1 MEDSGGEKEEYEAAF
16 CEDALQE
23 ASISESEMDM
33 EMDETP
39 KGDNPTVFTG
49 AAEELDKGHTREPP
63 PRIRN
68 FNGMSLE
75 DLFVIEI
82 CAGSARLSKAAH
94 QCGFR
99 TMAVDH
105 STARTCGF
113 PICVFDL
120 TDADDLAHLLHFIEE
135 SADSILAIWIAP
147 SCGTC
152 SRAREKRL
160 KEFEKAGIKTP
171 IPLRSKEKPDQLDGL
186 SGLDKIK
193 VEKANML
200 YDAVYTLASLACA
213 LHIFV
218 GIENPTNSHY
228 WNTSPMEKLCNE
240 QAHHYVTFHN
250 CAHGGDRD
258 KSTSLW
264 VNDTWLDSLAILC
277 DRQHAHKPWTTKA
290 HNGTIRFATAEEA
303 AYPALLCERIVHCL
317 RDKAIEF
324 GASSPDTIAEQ
335 AATSD
340 ATKLSR
346 LVLGALPRGHKV
358 KPLVAEYGTYVL
370 VFTDPQRPSD
380 LDKYINT
387 LPKGAKVVARH
398 VITWGEFQSMHS
410 DSDTAVVLQVTT
422 NAAVEKVSVGVP
434 SDPDAFIE
442 RAIAAGHPRSLDQ
455 FVDPQIESMIKENFV
470 EEPASLAAK
479 RVAFF
484 KKYLRRAKELRGEE
498 EKLRASMPP
507 HVLALVGNKRLAL
520 WKEVL
525 NDLDYPD
532 KSLIDD
538 IASGFKLNGWMPRS
552 HVFKPRAKRPAMS
565 METLKTLSKALNAT
579 TYRNMSVRLLLTLK
593 LQLGRKPRRRCKKVG
608 FGLTT
613 RGSPPI

>member
-1 MEDSGGEKEEYEAAF
+1 MEDSGGRKGEYEAAF
-16 CEDALQE
+16 CAE
-23 ASISESEMDM
+23 ASHVSTAAESEASVS
-33 EMDETP
+33 MDETP
-39 KGDNPTVFTG
+39 KGDNPVVFT
-49 AAEELDKGHTREPP
+49 ATAEEMEKFHTREQLS
-63 PRIRN
+63 RIRN

-75 DLFVIEI
+75 DLYVIEI

-105 STARTCGF
+105 TTARTCGF

-120 TDADDLAHLLHFIEE
+120 TDADDLAHLLEFLEE

-160 KEFEKAGIKTP
+160 REFEAAGIKTP

-213 LHIFV
+213 LNIFV

-228 WNTSPMEKLCNE
+228 WSTSPMAKLCNE
-240 QAHHYVTFHN
+240 QQYHYVTFHN

-264 VNDTWLDSLAILC
+264 VNDNWLDSLAILC

-290 HNGTIRFATAEEA
+290 SNGTIRFATAEEA
-303 AYPALLCERIVHCL
+303 AYPTLLCERIVHCL
-317 RDKAIEF
+317 RDKGIEF

-335 AATSD
+335 ATTSD
-340 ATKLSR
+340 ASKLSR
-346 LVLGALPRGHKV
+346 LVMGALPRGHKV
-358 KPLVAEYGTYVL
+358 KPLVAEFGTYVL

-387 LPKGAKVVARH
+387 LPKGSKVVARH
-398 VITWGEFQSMHS
+398 VLTWGEFQSMHANNN
-410 DSDTAVVLQVTT
+410 TAVLLQVTP
-422 NAAVEKVSVGVP
+422 NAAVEKVNVGVP

-455 FVDPQIESMIKENFV
+455 FLDPQIESTIRENFV
-470 EEPASLAAK
+470 EEPATLAAK

-484 KKYLRRAKELRGEE
+484 KKYLKRAKELKGEE
-498 EKLRASMPP
+498 DKLRSAMPP

-520 WKEVL
+520 
-525 NDLDYPD
+525 
-532 KSLIDD
+532 
-538 IASGFKLNGWMPRS
+538 
-552 HVFKPRAKRPAMS
+552 
-565 METLKTLSKALNAT
+565 
-579 TYRNMSVRLLLTLK
+579 
-593 LQLGRKPRRRCKKVG
+593 
-608 FGLTT
+608 
-613 RGSPPI
+613 